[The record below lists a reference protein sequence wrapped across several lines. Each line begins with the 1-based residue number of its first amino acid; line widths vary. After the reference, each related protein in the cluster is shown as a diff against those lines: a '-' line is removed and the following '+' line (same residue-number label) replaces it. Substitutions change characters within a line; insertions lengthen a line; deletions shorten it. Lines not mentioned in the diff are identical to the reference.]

1 MTITNKINNLIN
13 GSSLKNPYSS
23 IINYV
28 SSSILKLSTMTT
40 DVTCSD
46 TDEKA
51 IFDGLIGDLQTIVN
65 NFKDY
70 LEELNEER
78 HEFFEQKLI
87 VLISM
92 ANLKSNILSEDN
104 LDPLEIDDTYGV
116 HKIVIDNLSSL
127 ESSYLSTIKNDYKNF
142 NTFLS
147 SMPGDYSLSE
157 LIELDL
163 ELTYYKT
170 NLNLITVTLENKV
183 DADNNGYDDA
193 MNYIKKYSLLNSIEK
208 YPLLFSMLYEIS

>member
-70 LEELNEER
+70 LEELNDER

>member
-1 MTITNKINNLIN
+1 
-13 GSSLKNPYSS
+13 
-23 IINYV
+23 
-28 SSSILKLSTMTT
+28 MTT